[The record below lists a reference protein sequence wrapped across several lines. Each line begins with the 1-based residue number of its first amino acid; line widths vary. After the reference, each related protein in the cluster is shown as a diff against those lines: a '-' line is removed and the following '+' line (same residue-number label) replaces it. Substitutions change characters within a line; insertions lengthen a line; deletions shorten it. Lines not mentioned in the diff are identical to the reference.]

1 MVGWPLFVPSHGPYK
16 VVAVK
21 GRDRDVRRP
30 ESHGMTGIR
39 LGKINLYA
47 RGDVGSRPLTVMT
60 LYGPWEGTNN
70 GHPTMILTG
79 MTHGDYQP
87 ALHPPPSDLG
97 KFSPL
102 LANHHHQ
109 STSMAFPAAP
119 SMGHEEAQTLA
130 TTTTHSLL

>member
-1 MVGWPLFVPSHGPYK
+1 MLARSIFMLGHATLRIAALVPVTTKH
-16 VVAVK
+16 
-21 GRDRDVRRP
+21 
-30 ESHGMTGIR
+30 
-39 LGKINLYA
+39 
-47 RGDVGSRPLTVMT
+47 
-60 LYGPWEGTNN
+60 GPWEGTNN